1 MAQENLNATF
11 DNLPQMVG
19 LLLQEIQELKVLVN
33 ESARFQTEPTTSDR
47 VLNINDVMQLLNC
60 KKATI
65 YSKTS
70 KGEIPHMKVG
80 GKLYFSEKEII
91 NYLKNGKVLS
101 HSEAMEI
108 AKTFTNN

>member
-1 MAQENLNATF
+1 MKTQNVTF
-11 DNLPQMVG
+11 NDLPQMVG
-19 LLLQEIQELKVLVN
+19 LLFKEIQELKVLVN
-33 ESARFQTEPTTSDR
+33 ESARFKTEPSTSDR
-47 VLNINDVMQLLNC
+47 VLKIEDVMHLLGC

-70 KGEIPHMKVG
+70 KGEIPHMKAG
-80 GKLYFSEKEII
+80 GKLYFSEKEIM
-91 NYLKNGKVLS
+91 NYLQNGKVLS